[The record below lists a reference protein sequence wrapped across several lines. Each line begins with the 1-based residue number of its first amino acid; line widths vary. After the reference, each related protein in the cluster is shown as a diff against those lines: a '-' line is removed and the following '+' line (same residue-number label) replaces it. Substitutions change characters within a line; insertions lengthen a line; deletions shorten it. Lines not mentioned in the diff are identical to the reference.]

1 MSFIKDLLIT
11 ANGLSGK
18 KKLWQNRT
26 NPFIKRIGTFPIINQ
41 SQ

>member
-18 KKLWQNRT
+18 KNYGKTEQILSLKELAL
-26 NPFIKRIGTFPIINQ
+26 FLL
-41 SQ
+41 